1 MSLQLRARDCA
12 KLTNIFEIQQLDLP
26 RSLQI
31 FLISN
36 KTRSLGALNF
46 HTIMSTHPSFNGFT
60 FQQLFQPDTL
70 AKLDQQF
77 LSRLQ
82 QFNPELSKNLLLYR
96 QGQQF
101 SAEQISELLLGCAP
115 ILELFITQLFEI
127 TTEVSALRRNFLASS
142 PVQTF
147 KKWFVLRRA
156 RRRLSKPENL
166 DSFENL
172 QAWLLSELAKV
183 ELDRLG
189 NLRDLAT
196 DDLEL
201 AISYLGAHYLSNE
214 QNFSNEIERLTQW
227 CIQAFRTL
235 AGQAVVKNWVSFQL
249 PQQTDP
255 AQLVPTLATADG
267 RLEGVLET
275 RRQRTGFQL
284 TDERMTVREVQNEV
298 HYCVYC
304 HDHHGDFCSKG
315 FPNKKDAPE
324 FGLKTDSFGN
334 LLTGCPLEEK
344 ISEMHVMKREGYVIA
359 PLAIIMIDNPMC
371 PVTGHRICNDCMKAC
386 IYQKQQPVNIP
397 EIETRVL
404 LDVLALP
411 YGVEI
416 YDLLT
421 RWNPLRST
429 QWLVKPY
436 NGLKVLIFGQ
446 GPAGFTLAHHLLMA
460 GCAVVGMDG
469 LKIEPLANQLIEQ
482 PIRDYD
488 QLAESLDQRV
498 VTGFGGVAEYGITVR
513 WDKNFL
519 KLIYLTLLRRP
530 HFQVFGN
537 VRFGGTVTVEDAWAL
552 GFDHLAIAVGAGL
565 PQALPIEN
573 SLASGM
579 RQAND
584 FLMTL
589 QLTGAAKENSLSSL
603 QVRLPAVVI
612 GGGLT
617 GIDTA
622 TEVQAYYLLQIE
634 KIAQRYI
641 QLIHFFGKEQVHAHF
656 DEVSEDSLREF
667 LRHYQELAQER
678 ELAKQQNRLP
688 DVQKLLQQWGGV
700 TVAYRRSMQQSPA
713 YTRNHEEVVKALEE
727 GICYAEGLEPTAAR
741 LDKYGQVKSLV
752 CQQLQPDESGKW
764 QATGQEIVLAA
775 RAIFVATGAK
785 PNIAY
790 EFEHRGTFQ
799 RVGFEYQPFTESAE
813 QLIPAPKV
821 PHCKSAEF
829 GAFTSYAQQGRRVS
843 FLGDTHPV
851 FHGSVVKAVASA
863 KRIYPDIIQSFGEKV
878 QQLGDLQEYE
888 TFRTKMTTLFTA
900 TLEKIERLSPKVVQL
915 TVHAPQA
922 ARKFQPGQ
930 FFRLQNFE
938 TTAPVVHHTR
948 LQTEG
953 MAMLATSADP
963 ANGLLSLIVLEQG
976 VSSRLCATFRVG
988 EPVALMGPTGVKTK
1002 VAAHVPETVMIIGG
1016 KMAMVDIQAVGRALR
1031 QAGNRVLYVAT
1042 LHHAEDVY
1050 NQLVIEQATDAIVW
1064 ISAHDLPVT
1073 ATRPQDIAVTGEFVE
1088 VLRQYAAGELG
1099 RVAIPLAQVQRVLV
1113 LGGSH
1118 LLQQIQGARQTVLR
1132 DAFSPETQ
1140 FIGSVFST
1148 MQCMLKGVCAQCL
1161 QWQIDPMTGKRT
1173 KAVFACSWHNQPLE
1187 LIDIA
1192 NIHDRLSQNK
1202 LQEVL
1207 NNLWLDYLFQQ
1218 YPIDKV

>member
-1 MSLQLRARDCA
+1 
-12 KLTNIFEIQQLDLP
+12 
-26 RSLQI
+26 
-31 FLISN
+31 
-36 KTRSLGALNF
+36 
-46 HTIMSTHPSFNGFT
+46 MSTHPAFNGFT
-60 FQQLFQPDTL
+60 FQQLFQPDSL
-70 AKLDQQF
+70 AQLDQQF
-77 LSRLQ
+77 LVKLQ
-82 QFNPELSKNLLLYR
+82 QFNPKLSKNLQSYR

-101 SAEQISELLLGCAP
+101 NAEQVSELLLDCAP
-115 ILELFITQLFEI
+115 ILEQFISQLFEI
-127 TTEVSALRRNFLASS
+127 TAEVNTVRRNFLANS

-156 RRRLSKPENL
+156 RRRLKQSETL
-166 DSFENL
+166 EEFENL
-172 QAWLLSELAKV
+172 HQWLQSELAKV
-183 ELDRLG
+183 EFDRMG
-189 NLRDLAT
+189 NLRDVAI

-201 AISYLGAHYLSNE
+201 AIAYLGAHYLSDE
-214 QNFSNEIERLTQW
+214 KNFPNEIEKLTQW
-227 CIQAFRTL
+227 CIQAFRTST
-235 AGQAVVKNWVSFQL
+235 GQAMVKNWVSFQL
-249 PQQTDP
+249 PQQTDHR
-255 AQLVPTLATADG
+255 QLVPTQTTADG
-267 RLEGVLET
+267 RLEGRDET

-284 TDERMTVREVQNEV
+284 TDARMTSREVQNEV

-304 HDHHGDFCSKG
+304 HDHHGDFCAQG

-324 FGLKTDSFGN
+324 FGLKTDPLGN

-371 PVTGHRICNDCMKAC
+371 PITGHRICNDCMKAC

-397 EIETRVL
+397 QIETRIL

-421 RWNPLRST
+421 RWNPLRQT

-436 NGLKVLIFGQ
+436 NSLKVLIFGQ
-446 GPAGFTLAHHLLMA
+446 GPAGFTLAHHLLME

-469 LKIEPLANQLIEQ
+469 LKIEPLANSLIHQ
-482 PIRDYD
+482 PIRDYA
-488 QLAESLDQRV
+488 QLTENLEQRV
-498 VTGFGGVAEYGITVR
+498 VMGFGGVAEYGITVR

-519 KLIYLTLLRRP
+519 KLIYLTLSRRT

-537 VRFGGTVTVEDAWAL
+537 VRFGGTVTVEDAWEL

-634 KIAQRYI
+634 KIAHRYT
-641 QLIHFFGKEQVHAHF
+641 QLIHFFGKEQVHAYL
-656 DEVSEDSLREF
+656 DEVSEDSLHEF
-667 LRHYQELAQER
+667 LRHYQELAEER
-678 ELAKQQNRLP
+678 ELAKQQNRVA
-688 DVQKLLQQWGGV
+688 DVQKLLRHWGGV
-700 TVAYRRSMQQSPA
+700 TVAYRRSMRQSPA
-713 YTRNHEEVVKALEE
+713 YLRNHEEVIKALEE
-727 GICYAEGLEPTAAR
+727 GILYAEGLEPTAAR
-741 LDKYGQVKSLV
+741 LDHDGQVKSLV
-752 CQQLQPDESGKW
+752 CQQLQQDVTGKW
-764 QATGQEIVLAA
+764 QATGQEMELAA
-775 RAIFVATGAK
+775 HSIFVATGAK

-799 RVGFEYQPFTESAE
+799 RIGFEYQPFTETAE

-821 PHCKSAEF
+821 PHCKSEEF
-829 GAFTSYAQQGRRVS
+829 GAFTSYAQHGRRVS

-863 KRIYPDIIQSFGEKV
+863 KRIYPKIIQSLGERT
-878 QQLGDLQEYE
+878 QQTGDLQEYAL
-888 TFRTKMTTLFTA
+888 FRAKMTTLFTA
-900 TLEKIERLSPKVVQL
+900 TLEKIERLSPNIVQL

-922 ARKFQPGQ
+922 AKKFQPGQ

-938 TTAPVVHHTR
+938 TTAPMVHHTR

-953 MAMLATSADP
+953 MAMLAAAVNP
-963 ANGLLSLIVLEQG
+963 AKGLLSLIVLEQG
-976 VSSRLCATFRVG
+976 VSSRLCATFRAG
-988 EPVALMGPTGVKTK
+988 EAVALMGPTGVKTK
-1002 VAAHVPETVMIIGG
+1002 VSAHVPETIMIIGG
-1016 KMAMVDIQAVGRALR
+1016 TIAMVDIQAVGRALR

-1042 LHHAEDVY
+1042 LRDAEEIYD
-1050 NQLVIEQATDAIVW
+1050 QSVIEQATDAVVW
-1064 ISAHDLPVT
+1064 ISAQGLPMPVNR
-1073 ATRPQDIAVTGEFVE
+1073 AQDIAVTGEFVE
-1088 VLRQYAAGELG
+1088 VLRQYAAGKLG
-1099 RVAIPLAQVQRVLV
+1099 RVAIPLSQVQRVLV
-1113 LGGSH
+1113 LGGSY
-1118 LLQQIQGARQTVLR
+1118 LLQQIQTARQTVLR
-1132 DAFSPETQ
+1132 DAFLPETQ

-1161 QWQIDPMTGKRT
+1161 QWQIDPTTGKRT

-1187 LIDIA
+1187 MIDIA
-1192 NIHDRLSQNK
+1192 NIHERLRQNK
-1202 LQEVL
+1202 LQDVL